1 MTGPVAA
8 VTGDGG
14 RMHLQHGPIDLIIEV
29 SGSDA
34 ARDRAHERAARR
46 FASILDELVAE
57 LTILRRPLGSRR
69 PASPVGR
76 RMAVAI
82 EPFDDVF
89 VTPMAAV
96 AGAVADEVLAAAVGT
111 DSRDGVERIFVN
123 NGGDIALHLG
133 QRGRFDIGLVPDPR
147 IPHVVGKM
155 VVRACDPVRGIA
167 TSGRH
172 GRSLSLGIADA
183 VTVLAR
189 DAATA
194 DVAATLIANAVDL
207 PCHPSIERVPASEID
222 TGSDLDDLPVTVD
235 VGHLSEHDVD
245 TALASGS
252 ETAKRFLDRGHIVAA
267 VLALGGQIERVG
279 NPTGPDRVA
288 TLGSV
293 SQRSPIS

>member
-1 MTGPVAA
+1 VTGPVAA
-8 VTGDGG
+8 VTGSGE
-14 RMHLQHGPIDLIIEV
+14 RLHLQHGPIDLIIEV
-29 SGSDA
+29 SGSVA

-57 LTILRRPLGSRR
+57 LAILRRPLGTVR
-69 PASPVGR
+69 PASPVGA
-76 RMAVAI
+76 RMADAV
-82 EPFDDVF
+82 EPFSEVF

-96 AGAVADEVLAAAVGT
+96 AGAVADEVLAAAVATGT
-111 DSRDGVERIFVN
+111 GDDVERIFVN

-133 QRGRFDIGLVPDPR
+133 RRARFDIGLVPEPR

-155 VVRACDPVRGIA
+155 VVHASDPVRGIA

-207 PCHPSIERVPASEID
+207 PGHPSIERVPASEID
-222 TGSDLDDLPVTVD
+222 ADSDLGSLPVTVD
-235 VGHLSEHDVD
+235 IGDLSERDHD
-245 TALASGS
+245 AAMAAGR
-252 ETAKRFLDRGHIVAA
+252 ETAERFLARGHIAAA

-279 NPTGPDRVA
+279 SPTGPDRVA
-288 TLGSV
+288 ALGSGP
-293 SQRSPIS
+293 QRSSIS